1 DPYSHRCCRSSVSS
15 QPARRMPIA
24 PPTSAP
30 VTATSDCSFSAPRL
44 RASRKNT
51 TEATATPRATKISC
65 SGMSRAVQGG
75 VQPGAQAR
83 REDRPERPAHHQPHA
98 EPPGPGPADQHQPDA
113 CDQADDHQGHRAGD
127 EHGHGLLGTGRAEG
141 GEEDDEAEHRVD
153 DAVDGYTGERHP
165 DDDPDLLTTPGRRRR
180 RRRRPAM
187 RRTVRRTVGWSV
199 RRAVGWSVRL
209 PLRRPVRRA
218 LPRRTLRRALWRA
231 LPRLSLLRRN
241 PSRRRVTEVASRIL
255 LTRIVPAGFVRWWCR
270 HLSPSRPDET
280 C

>member
-1 DPYSHRCCRSSVSS
+1 
-15 QPARRMPIA
+15 MPIA

-83 REDRPERPAHHQPHA
+83 REDRLERPAHHQPHA

-141 GEEDDEAEHRVD
+141 GEYDEAEHRGD

-165 DDDPDLLTTPGRRRR
+165 DDDPDLLRSEERRVGKEGR
-180 RRRRPAM
+180 A
-187 RRTVRRTVGWSV
+187 GWS
-199 RRAVGWSVRL
+199 R
-209 PLRRPVRRA
+209 
-218 LPRRTLRRALWRA
+218 
-231 LPRLSLLRRN
+231 
-241 PSRRRVTEVASRIL
+241 
-255 LTRIVPAGFVRWWCR
+255 
-270 HLSPSRPDET
+270 
-280 C
+280 